1 MIQTQPRVSVCV
13 PIYNGAQ
20 HLRETLASVCSQKGI
35 DLEIV
40 VSDDQSVDASL
51 QIVREF
57 QNTHPDLK
65 WVVLENAER
74 YGMAGNWNACLR
86 ASTHDYVKV
95 IGQDDLIY
103 PGSLFAQAA
112 LLMEY
117 PKVGLVVSGCD
128 ILNHA
133 GQRLFKRPRRRP
145 SGIYDGNLIIHECLA
160 KRGNLIG
167 EPVTVMAR
175 REHFLALGG
184 FSSAQR
190 YFIDLD
196 MWFRLLKDRDCG
208 ILHESQAGFRIHGK
222 AVSSTS
228 QHLDFDQFD
237 SLPFAKEYS
246 ESLSPLHK
254 RIRIFRARFSTLLR
268 NLVYTLFG

>member
-1 MIQTQPRVSVCV
+1 MILTQPKVSVCV
-13 PIYNGAQ
+13 PIYNGAKY
-20 HLRETLASVCSQKGI
+20 LRETLASVCSQKGI

-40 VSDDQSVDASL
+40 VSDDQSADASL
-51 QIVREF
+51 EIVREF
-57 QNTHPDLK
+57 QNNHPDLK
-65 WVVLENAER
+65 WVVLESSVR
-74 YGMAGNWNACLR
+74 LGMAGNWNACLR

-95 IGQDDLIY
+95 IGQDDMIY

-117 PKVGLVVSGCD
+117 PQVGLVVCGCD

-133 GQRLFKRPRRRP
+133 GRRLFKRPRRRP
-145 SGIYDGNLIIHECLA
+145 SGIYAGNLMIGQCLT

-167 EPVTVMAR
+167 EPVTVTAR
-175 REHFLALGG
+175 RDHFLALGG
-184 FSSAQR
+184 FSSTQR

-208 ILHESQAGFRIHGK
+208 ILHESQAGVRSHGK

-237 SLPFAKEYS
+237 SLPFAKEYAH
-246 ESLSPLHK
+246 SLNPLQK
-254 RIRIFRARFSTLLR
+254 RIRILRARFSTMLR
-268 NLVYTLFG
+268 NFIYAYFG